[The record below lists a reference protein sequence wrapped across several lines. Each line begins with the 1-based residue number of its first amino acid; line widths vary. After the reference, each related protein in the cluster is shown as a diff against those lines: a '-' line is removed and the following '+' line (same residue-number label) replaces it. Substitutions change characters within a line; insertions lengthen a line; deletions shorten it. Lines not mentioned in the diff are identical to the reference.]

1 MKAALIR
8 GVSRLRRAGV
18 YGLALMAGLLSAWAV
33 REHVQQRVAALEAE
47 ARTPVVERLVA
58 AYDLVAGTRLEEA
71 DVAIREIPVQWAS
84 SASLEPLAL
93 SNLLGGTLMADVAHG
108 EPLLKSH
115 LTFAMPAPALA
126 SRLRSGQ
133 RALTVAAADLGGL
146 AEMLHAGDSIDIYV
160 TFPHRQKELTV
171 PLLQGMR
178 VLTVGGGADDEGG
191 ASGVGSITLAADPDQ
206 AMKFVAARQAGSLT
220 AMLRHRDDEAAV
232 AGSAQTDL
240 ASLIGLVPEPEP
252 EPAPGVAILYGDR
265 MQAQS
270 PVPSDSAAMAGIAS
284 ERP

>member
-252 EPAPGVAILYGDR
+252 APGVAILYGDR
-265 MQAQS
+265 MPVQS

>member
-252 EPAPGVAILYGDR
+252 APGIAILYGDR

>member
-1 MKAALIR
+1 MKAALIS

-252 EPAPGVAILYGDR
+252 APGVAILYGDR
-265 MQAQS
+265 MPVQS

>member
-1 MKAALIR
+1 MKVALMH

-33 REHVQQRVAALEAE
+33 REHVQQRVEALEAE

-58 AYDLVAGTRLEEA
+58 AYDLAAGTRLEEA
-71 DVAIREIPVQWAS
+71 DVAVREIPAQWAS
-84 SASLEPLAL
+84 SSSLDPLAL
-93 SNLLGGTLMADVAHG
+93 NNLLGGTLVADVAHG

-115 LTFAMPAPALA
+115 LTFSMPAPALA

-146 AEMLHAGDSIDIYV
+146 AEMLHAGDLIDIYV
-160 TFPHRQKELTV
+160 TFPHRQRELTV

-178 VLTVGGGADDEGG
+178 VLTVGAGADDDGG
-191 ASGVGSITLAADPDQ
+191 ASGAGSITLAADPDQ

-232 AGSAQTDL
+232 AESSQTDL
-240 ASLIGLVPEPEP
+240 ASLIGLAP
-252 EPAPGVAILYGDR
+252 EPAPAPGVTILYGDR

-270 PVPSDSAAMAGIAS
+270 PVLSDAAAMADIAS

>member
-93 SNLLGGTLMADVAHG
+93 TNLLGGTLMADVAHG

-252 EPAPGVAILYGDR
+252 APGVAILYGDR
-265 MQAQS
+265 MPVQS

>member
-33 REHVQQRVAALEAE
+33 REHVQQRVEALEAE

-252 EPAPGVAILYGDR
+252 APGVAILYGDR
-265 MQAQS
+265 MPVQS

>member
-1 MKAALIR
+1 MKAALMH

-33 REHVQQRVAALEAE
+33 REHVQQRVEALEAE

-58 AYDLVAGTRLEEA
+58 AYDLAAGTRLEEA
-71 DVAIREIPVQWAS
+71 DVAVREIPAQWAS
-84 SASLEPLAL
+84 SASLDPLAL
-93 SNLLGGTLMADVAHG
+93 NSLLGGTLVADVAHG

-115 LTFAMPAPALA
+115 LTFSMPAPALA

-146 AEMLHAGDSIDIYV
+146 AEMLRAGDLIDIYV
-160 TFPHRQKELTV
+160 TFPHRQRELTV

-178 VLTVGGGADDEGG
+178 VLTVGAGADEEGA
-191 ASGVGSITLAADPDQ
+191 ASGTGSITLAADPDQ

-232 AGSAQTDL
+232 AESTQTDL
-240 ASLIGLVPEPEP
+240 ASLIGLAPEPT
-252 EPAPGVAILYGDR
+252 PAAGVTILYGDR

-270 PVPSDSAAMAGIAS
+270 PVPSDSAVMAGSAS